1 MHSRWRPSPAVY
13 VIGAWTFVAGVF
25 VAQNIVGALG
35 RGKAI
40 DWQHDVLN
48 ECVYWIAFAALTPL
62 LVWVAR
68 RYSLIAPPRM
78 RALRAQVLA
87 SVSIAVLQVAI
98 NFTLLALI
106 DLALGRLTW
115 AGIPAWFIPHRG
127 FALLLT
133 ITAFW
138 KYWVIIAL
146 IHGVEYGRL
155 YARERRDASALREQV
170 TAAQLD
176 QLKARL
182 QPHFLFNTLNG
193 IAVLLRDDPERART
207 MLVRL
212 SEMLRGVIDAGDEQF
227 VSLRQEMAMVHR
239 YLEIQQMRLAE
250 RLQTVID
257 IPPDAAEHRVPHF
270 LIQPLVE
277 NAVQHGVARAQLG
290 GTVSIR
296 ARPDATDLH
305 IEVRDI
311 LRGAAA
317 SNGDSAGSGIGL
329 ATTRERLGRLYGD
342 RYRLDMQTAAGGGT
356 VVTIRLPIEPLATRK

>member
-1 MHSRWRPSPAVY
+1 VL
-13 VIGAWTFVAGVF
+13 VVGAWTFVAAVF
-25 VAQNIVGALG
+25 VAQNIVSALDRG
-35 RGKAI
+35 RAI

-48 ECVYWIAFAALTPL
+48 ECVYWVAFAILTPL

-68 RYSLIAPPRM
+68 RYSLIAPPRG
-78 RALRAQVLA
+78 RALRAHVLA
-87 SVSIAVLQVAI
+87 SVAIAVLQVGIDYA
-98 NFTLLALI
+98 LLAAI
-106 DLALGRLTW
+106 DMALGRLRP
-115 AGIPAWFIPHRG
+115 ADIAAWFLPHRG

-146 IHGVEYGRL
+146 IHGVEYARL
-155 YARERRDASALREQV
+155 YARERRDASVLREQL

-212 SEMLRGVIDAGDEQF
+212 SEMLREVIDAGDDQF

-250 RLQTVID
+250 RLETVID
-257 IPPDAAEHRVPHF
+257 VPQDAAEHRVPHF

-277 NAVQHGVARAQLG
+277 NAVQHGVARALLG
-290 GTVSIR
+290 GTISIR
-296 ARPDATDLH
+296 ARPDATHLH
-305 IEVRDI
+305 IEVRDA
-311 LRGAAA
+311 LRGGVV
-317 SNGDSAGSGIGL
+317 SNGDWRGSGIGL
-329 ATTRERLGRLYGD
+329 TTTRERLERLYGD

-356 VVTIRLPIEPLATRK
+356 VVTLRLPIDQLAARR